1 MSEAAAPPDTPRED
15 LEASTGSSTALLRTI
30 VGSVLR
36 PIGGWMSASGAVE
49 LLGALGIPA
58 STARSSLARLC
69 ARGVLERRSR
79 GDAAGYALDP
89 GALPMLERGDARI
102 FTAVDADAPASWCLV
117 SFSLPEHQRAR
128 RHQLRR
134 RLSALGCGTVA
145 DGLWIAPARLEAEL
159 SKTIDELGMRDQAV
173 LFTHAVALGDLAD
186 ALPGWYDLAAI
197 RAAYDGFLARH
208 AHPVVGAHAG
218 AGQADPAATDPAA
231 TDSDPMG
238 DPTAAPTARDAFA
251 RWVRALDEWRVI
263 PYLDPGLP
271 LAALPSDWPG
281 AAASA
286 AFAALRARLEP
297 VAIAYAAAVAA
308 PDQTAPHD
316 DPQHQSPS
324 ASPAPPPARANERAA
339 AR

>member
-1 MSEAAAPPDTPRED
+1 MSETAAPADPPRED

-89 GALPMLERGDARI
+89 GALPMLERGDVRI
-102 FTAVDADAPASWCLV
+102 FTAVDADAPAAWCLV
-117 SFSLPEHQRAR
+117 SFSLPERQRAR

-145 DGLWIAPARLEAEL
+145 DGLWIAPATLEAEL
-159 SKTIDELGMRDQAV
+159 SETIDELGMRGQAV
-173 LFTHAVALGDLAD
+173 LFTHAVALGDLVD
-186 ALPGWYDLAAI
+186 ALPRWYDLAAI
-197 RAAYDGFLARH
+197 RAAYDGFLSRH
-208 AHPVVGAHAG
+208 AHPV
-218 AGQADPAATDPAA
+218 AD
-231 TDSDPMG
+231 SE
-238 DPTAAPTARDAFA
+238 PTADTPPDAFA

-271 LAALPSDWPG
+271 LSALPSDWPG

-286 AFAALRARLEP
+286 AFATLRDRLEP
-297 VAIAYAAAVAA
+297 VAVSYAAAVAA
-308 PDQTAPHD
+308 PDQ
-316 DPQHQSPS
+316 
-324 ASPAPPPARANERAA
+324 PAPPPARANERAA